1 MNGRADRH
9 HYLSLLFLLY
19 VEALQGPWGPL
30 TTLDHRDARE
40 RLGFLWFH
48 LNAAAFFWVLPGFY
62 ISALEFWQISISL
75 DNDFNS
81 SKLWG
86 RHSFTKFCLLL
97 PFFGWVQWWWWWW
110 WLRGAVSPWTEGA
123 ARLVESANYYRCAL
137 ESKLIQT
144 NALFQIFPGIIW
156 NYHPSKISIP
166 ETVFNDNT
174 VILNHI

>member
-1 MNGRADRH
+1 MNGRADCH

-19 VEALQGPWGPL
+19 VEALQGPWRPL

-48 LNAAAFFWVLPGFY
+48 LNVAAFVWVLPGFY
-62 ISALEFWQISISL
+62 ISAIIEFWQISTS
-75 DNDFNS
+75 F
-81 SKLWG
+81 WG
-86 RHSFTKFCLLL
+86 RHSFTKFVEPLDNFVCPLI
-97 PFFGWVQWWWWWW
+97 FFGWVQWW

-123 ARLVESANYYRCAL
+123 ARLVESACYYRCAL
-137 ESKLIQT
+137 KSKLIQT
-144 NALFQIFPGIIW
+144 NALFQIFPSIIR

-166 ETVFNDNT
+166 ETVINDNT